1 VGGVVVEV
9 FDPRDD
15 AEGVAVDVLV
25 LRTPDLLTRFVNN
38 CIQVRVSVSSL
49 EARGFGEEVGEEGE
63 VEGGRRLYGGGG
75 DGGRVAERWG
85 WAPNNVFG
93 RWGAGWEDG
102 GDGRRDVLDFF
113 DEWDIFDEAVEIG
126 SVGGDVGEKIQR
138 LVLKVVELVTSDGEE
153 GAKEEAGG
161 WGGDV
166 VVEEGRRRG
175 RYLLEVSV
183 DGGGGCVDVGLVGE
197 TYFRPSGRGD
207 GGGDGGVGVG
217 GVVESKFGPTGGDVD
232 GGGGGGD
239 RDVEDVFVELCNEVG
254 GGGDGTKVEGHLVW
268 LNSQLQ
274 Y

>member
-1 VGGVVVEV
+1 M
-9 FDPRDD
+9 
-15 AEGVAVDVLV
+15 
-25 LRTPDLLTRFVNN
+25 
-38 CIQVRVSVSSL
+38 
-49 EARGFGEEVGEEGE
+49 
-63 VEGGRRLYGGGG
+63 
-75 DGGRVAERWG
+75 
-85 WAPNNVFG
+85 
-93 RWGAGWEDG
+93 
-102 GDGRRDVLDFF
+102 
-113 DEWDIFDEAVEIG
+113 
-126 SVGGDVGEKIQR
+126 GGDVGEEIQR

-207 GGGDGGVGVG
+207 GGGDGGVSVG
-217 GVVESKFGPTGGDVD
+217 RVVESEFGPTGGDVG

-239 RDVEDVFVELCNEVG
+239 RNVEDIFVELRNEVG
-254 GGGDGTKVEGHLVW
+254 GGGDGTKGEGHLFG